1 MAIEQRVAALMESFS
16 GVQQWEE
23 RYRMIIKMGRQ
34 MPEFPGELRLEEN
47 TIKGC
52 QSQVWLHT
60 EFTDGVIS
68 FHADSDAAI
77 SKGIVAML
85 LSVYS
90 GSTPEEIL
98 RVGTG
103 FLDQLGVRDHLS
115 MSRSN
120 GLSAMLKQISIYAVA
135 YQAMAKNS

>member
-1 MAIEQRVAALMESFS
+1 MSIEQRVSTLLESFAA
-16 GVQQWEE
+16 VEKWEE
-23 RYRMIIKMGRQ
+23 RYRMIIKMGRE
-34 MPEFPGELRLEEN
+34 MPEFPSDLKCVEN

-60 EFTDGVIS
+60 EFVDGKIN

-98 RVGTG
+98 RVGTS

-135 YQAMAKNS
+135 YQAKNSNP